1 MSTTNGRLEKE
12 IQELNK
18 VRSKLKGLPK
28 VIKDY
33 YYYLEGADRS
43 YTTIKT
49 YINYVE
55 NFMNYCT
62 SNKYDENF
70 YKQITPSTV
79 NEYMSSIR
87 YKTDNHGELVKIGN
101 GIRATRWS
109 GLNTFFIY
117 LKSNGL
123 IDTNPMEQTFRPPT
137 QKQDKNVVFLTE
149 KEVKQ
154 CIDVI
159 PELCAEKFVN
169 RDICIISLGVSIGL
183 RVSAITQINV
193 EDIDFEANTIKVV
206 EKGNKYRVMHF
217 GENLKQK
224 LIAWLNDR
232 NKYFSEI
239 STDAFFVSRKRN
251 RLSVS
256 AVEDLVSKYTK
267 AINKEVCPHKLRA
280 TCATNLYKKTEDIYM
295 VKEQLGHASI
305 ATSQIY
311 TKFDNESK
319 LKAANILDN
328 LI

>member
-1 MSTTNGRLEKE
+1 MSTTNGRLEREVKE
-12 IQELNK
+12 LKK
-18 VRSKLKGLPK
+18 VRSKLNNFPK

-49 YINYVE
+49 YINYVT
-55 NFMNYCT
+55 NFMDYCT
-62 SNKYDENF
+62 KGQYDEYF
-70 YKQITPSTV
+70 YEKITPSII

-87 YKTDNHGELVKIGN
+87 YKTNDNGDVIKIGN

-117 LKSNGL
+117 LKTNKL
-123 IDTNPMEQTFRPPT
+123 IDSNPMEQTFRPQS

-149 KEVKQ
+149 EEVKE
-154 CIDVI
+154 CIDGI
-159 PELCAEKFVN
+159 KNQCAEKFIN

-183 RVSAITQINV
+183 RVSAITQINI
-193 EDIDFEANTIKVV
+193 EDIDFQTNTIKVV
-206 EKGNKYRVMHF
+206 EKGNKYRIMHF

-224 LIAWLNDR
+224 LIAWQNDR
-232 NKYFSEI
+232 NKYFNDVK
-239 STDAFFVSRKRN
+239 TDAFFVSRKKN
-251 RLSVS
+251 RISVS
-256 AVEDLVSKYTK
+256 AVEDLVAKYTK
-267 AINKEVCPHKLRA
+267 AINKEVSPHKLRA

-305 ATSQIY
+305 STSQIY

-319 LKAANILDN
+319 IKAANILDN